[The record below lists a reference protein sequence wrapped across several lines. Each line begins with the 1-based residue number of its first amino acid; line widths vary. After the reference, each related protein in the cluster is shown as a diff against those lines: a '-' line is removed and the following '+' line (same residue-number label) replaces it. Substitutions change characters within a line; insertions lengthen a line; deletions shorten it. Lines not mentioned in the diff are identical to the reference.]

1 MSPVAGS
8 PCAPYGKLLRFLEKV
23 YSHRV
28 MENQTPIKT
37 RKPRTVKEAA
47 PHVANL
53 KKAVSKAL
61 KAEHAYSL
69 ASAKAGKQIE
79 RIKASLK
86 TKRGAVKAAWY
97 EVQHQAGS
105 CIGVY
110 DGAEA

>member
-1 MSPVAGS
+1 
-8 PCAPYGKLLRFLEKV
+8 
-23 YSHRV
+23 
-28 MENQTPIKT
+28 METQTPVKT

-69 ASAKAGKQIE
+69 ASGKAAKQIE
-79 RIKASLK
+79 RIKSSLK

-97 EVQHQAGS
+97 EVQHQAGA
-105 CIGVY
+105 CVGVY